1 MTTPRRWPPRT
12 SQSTLD
18 QLKTFGEQE
27 GITPLEP
34 AEAEDAN
41 AYAVTKD
48 YAEKNNLKTLSDLG
62 KLGKPIA
69 LAANSDC
76 SERPDCGKGLT
87 SVYGIKLSKIEPL
100 GFGSPDTKNALTKG
114 EVQLGQVGTTDGSLE
129 QAGIV
134 VLEDDK
140 NWQNAENLVPV
151 VNSAWLKKNPKAA
164 VGPEQALRRA
174 HHRGPQDAERQGRR
188 GAPRGQPGRRGLP
201 QGEGAPLRHMAE
213 RVYLHIGAAK
223 TGTSYLQLLL
233 WGNRDALREQQHL
246 PAPAQASPP
255 LRRGGRPA
263 RWACGPTKDLAR
275 TWDELAERVHKLTGY
290 GGGQRGAAL
299 RLATRQDRADHDAPW
314 PRPRCTSSSPRVTS
328 GGRSRRSGS
337 RLRAGTRHV
346 DLRALRDQPAHQD
359 PTSPFWNIQDPV
371 RRPERWGSLPR
382 EGPLPPGDRAATRRS
397 EPGCCG
403 SGSPR

>member
-1 MTTPRRWPPRT
+1 MNLKRRILTALVALPLVLAAAGCGSDSFEKDDSSSGSGAKVVIVGQKFTEADIMTQLYKALLDKQGFDTSVKNIGARDIYLGPLEKGDVQVSADYLSSLTEALNRKINGDDAATVATPDV
-12 SQSTLD
+12 QSTLE

-114 EVQLGQVGTTDGSLE
+114 EVQLGQVGTSDGSLE

-164 VGPEQALRRA
+164 EALNSLSSVLTTEDLKTLNAKVDGERLEA
-174 HHRGPQDAERQGRR
+174 SQVAEDYLKEK
-188 GAPRGQPGRRGLP
+188 GL
-201 QGEGAPLRHMAE
+201 L
-213 RVYLHIGAAK
+213 
-223 TGTSYLQLLL
+223 
-233 WGNRDALREQQHL
+233 
-246 PAPAQASPP
+246 
-255 LRRGGRPA
+255 
-263 RWACGPTKDLAR
+263 
-275 TWDELAERVHKLTGY
+275 
-290 GGGQRGAAL
+290 
-299 RLATRQDRADHDAPW
+299 
-314 PRPRCTSSSPRVTS
+314 
-328 GGRSRRSGS
+328 
-337 RLRAGTRHV
+337 
-346 DLRALRDQPAHQD
+346 
-359 PTSPFWNIQDPV
+359 
-371 RRPERWGSLPR
+371 
-382 EGPLPPGDRAATRRS
+382 
-397 EPGCCG
+397 
-403 SGSPR
+403 